1 MMKKSFVLTQVP
13 VLAVTQWTVK
23 MVYRDTRR
31 ARLIPARGG
40 MTAGSASLTD
50 QPGYFI
56 IH

>member
-1 MMKKSFVLTQVP
+1 MTKKSFVWTQVP

-31 ARLIPARGG
+31 ARVIPARGG